1 MDSPGK
7 QSSAPVKWMP
17 LELRKA
23 SNLRTEVDDAVLSFT
38 AAIQRGDQAQVEAY
52 RAAFGDRIDELEEF
66 YLANDDDERAVLFEK
81 QRLRLRRAL
90 QTAQQAAK
98 PDKAPGAST
107 PSRTPRGKDRTM
119 PRTAAT
125 PVAASPAY
133 QETAVKKTPIS
144 GSKGKAG
151 ASAPSSNKKKSK
163 KLVSPLYA
171 WERPKEDSENANL
184 SRRPVITEH
193 GQFNPSDRIRG
204 FYEQQ
209 HQEVSN
215 KYVDFQIILSELE
228 YQELLAKRR
237 AQKARGEAMDRQKQ
251 EPDSQFL
258 FSSMPYVD
266 ANRVETSLYRSAK

>member
-1 MDSPGK
+1 MIPGPK
-7 QSSAPVKWMP
+7 LVAHILPPPFHP
-17 LELRKA
+17 LRSIHFFPA
-23 SNLRTEVDDAVLSFT
+23 
-38 AAIQRGDQAQVEAY
+38 
-52 RAAFGDRIDELEEF
+52 
-66 YLANDDDERAVLFEK
+66 
-81 QRLRLRRAL
+81 
-90 QTAQQAAK
+90 AAK

-171 WERPKEDSENANL
+171 WERPKEHSENANL

-237 AQKARGEAMDRQKQ
+237 AQKARGEVSDPIR
-251 EPDSQFL
+251 PVSQQPFL
-258 FSSMPYVD
+258 SQSV
-266 ANRVETSLYRSAK
+266 N